1 MNKVF
6 ACFCVPVNYSNIYF
20 WLSKQAC
27 PSVGVGE
34 GGHETIFLTRE
45 IKGLDASLCII
56 MIQSVGHIANSP
68 LKLCFFG

>member
-20 WLSKQAC
+20 WLSKQVC

-45 IKGLDASLCII
+45 RTGC
-56 MIQSVGHIANSP
+56 
-68 LKLCFFG
+68 